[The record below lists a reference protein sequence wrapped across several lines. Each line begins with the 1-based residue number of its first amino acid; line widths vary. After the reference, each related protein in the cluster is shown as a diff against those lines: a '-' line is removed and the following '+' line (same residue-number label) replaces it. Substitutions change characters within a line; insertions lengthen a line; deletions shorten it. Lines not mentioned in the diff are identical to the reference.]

1 MKNKAYVVLLT
12 ATILLLVSSIALV
25 VVGGTSAHAQ
35 EEAVMTIKADKTS
48 YAVGDTITLS
58 GTIGRTVKAGGEQQP
73 VVLQVSNPINAVYR
87 LTKVPVAADG
97 SWNYEFKIG
106 GVLGIR
112 GEYRAVA
119 IYNGQ
124 QAETTFSFTKFNFAA
139 AEEAPS
145 PPPTLPTTTTAAEEM
160 QTYNVGIGGQEYE
173 IRYVI
178 EGGKVTDIK
187 ADPDSSTLTV
197 TVNQTQKGILN
208 IELPRTVVNAKS
220 DGGRDANYTV
230 VIDQGGE
237 GEAAAPIFKEEM
249 GHGARTLI
257 IDLPAGTRTVEI
269 TGTTMAPEF
278 HEVAATI
285 LLAMAI
291 IGAIATT
298 RREDF
303 KDRS

>member
-1 MKNKAYVVLLT
+1 MKNKAYIVLLT
-12 ATILLLVSSIALV
+12 ATTLLLVSSIALV
-25 VVGGTSAHAQ
+25 VGGGTSAYAQ

-48 YAVGDTITLS
+48 YAAGDTITLS
-58 GTIGRTVKAGGEQQP
+58 GTVGGGTVKAGGGEQQQP

-119 IYNGQ
+119 IYSGK

-139 AEEAPS
+139 AEEAPPL
-145 PPPTLPTTTTAAEEM
+145 PPPTPPTTTTAAGEKM

-208 IELPRTVVNAKS
+208 IELPRTVVDAKS

-230 VIDQGGE
+230 VVIDHGG
-237 GEAAAPIFKEEM
+237 G
-249 GHGARTLI
+249 
-257 IDLPAGTRTVEI
+257 
-269 TGTTMAPEF
+269 
-278 HEVAATI
+278 
-285 LLAMAI
+285 
-291 IGAIATT
+291 
-298 RREDF
+298 
-303 KDRS
+303 RSSTCI